1 MSTHKGGQKN
11 GDRKSD
17 RCGEGGVG
25 TVPGHLARRQ
35 KEFEAFSAGRGKGR
49 GGAHG
54 LTFQE
59 GAFHK
64 PGSNKK

>member
-1 MSTHKGGQKN
+1 MSRTRGGEKN

-25 TVPGHLARRQ
+25 TPPGHLERRQ
-35 KEFEAFSAGRGKGR
+35 RAFENFAKGARGK
-49 GGAHG
+49 AQG
-54 LTFQE
+54 LSFQT

>member
-1 MSTHKGGQKN
+1 MSTNRGGKKN

-17 RCGEGGVG
+17 RCGNGGPG
-25 TVPGHLARRQ
+25 TPPGHLVRRLNA
-35 KEFEAFSAGRGKGR
+35 FEKLSGSRNFV
-49 GGAHG
+49 
-54 LTFQE
+54 E